1 VGRFRMMI
9 LAAGALSLPLSG
21 CVMMVPDSVLSDIPS
36 AAPSRSP
43 APSRTPAPAS
53 SAAAVAHEAHISA
66 VAAEVTRLVN
76 ADRARAGCAPLEWD
90 DRAAAAAQAHSED
103 MVMRH
108 YFDHTSPDGG
118 TPVDRL
124 RATGA
129 GYRALAENIAVG
141 QQTAQEVV
149 NGWLQSP
156 GHRHNIENCR
166 YTRTGVG
173 YRDLRWTQV
182 FYTPA

>member
-21 CVMMVPDSVLSDIPS
+21 CVMMVPDSVLSDIPQ
-36 AAPSRSP
+36 A
-43 APSRTPAPAS
+43 APSRTPAS
-53 SAAAVAHEAHISA
+53 TAAAVAHEAHMSA
-66 VAAEVTRLVN
+66 LAAEVTRLVN
-76 ADRARAGCAPLEWD
+76 ADRARAGCAPLAWD

-108 YFDHTSPDGG
+108 YFDHTSPEGR
-118 TPVDRL
+118 TAVDRL

-141 QQTAQEVV
+141 QQSAQEVV
-149 NGWLQSP
+149 SGWLQSP

>member
-1 VGRFRMMI
+1 MRDDGARLGAVRPPVGRAV
-9 LAAGALSLPLSG
+9 AAEP
-21 CVMMVPDSVLSDIPS
+21 PQ
-36 AAPSRSP
+36 P
-43 APSRTPAPAS
+43 APSQ
-53 SAAAVAHEAHISA
+53 AAVAHEARMSA

-76 ADRARAGCAPLEWD
+76 EDRARAGCAPLAWD

-108 YFDHTSPDGG
+108 YFDHTSPEGR
-118 TPVDRL
+118 TAVDRL
-124 RATGA
+124 KAAGA
-129 GYRALAENIAVG
+129 PYRALAENIAVG
-141 QQTAQEVV
+141 QQSAQEVV
-149 NGWLQSP
+149 NGWLQSA